1 MRLPGYH
8 RQPPDPPGRGV
19 MAPPA
24 RRRVVAQKLP
34 RLGRHPLC
42 LLGRHKPDFYRLT
55 ARGEK
60 WSTFVYT
67 CLRCNRVVGDSHAVK
82 DYEPRD
88 TRVTRNK

>member
-1 MRLPGYH
+1 M
-8 RQPPDPPGRGV
+8 
-19 MAPPA
+19 
-24 RRRVVAQKLP
+24 
-34 RLGRHPLC
+34 C
-42 LLGRHKPDFYRLT
+42 LLGRHKPDFYRLS

-60 WSTFVYT
+60 WSTFIYT